1 MNHDLINKLFDSKF
15 SKEIV
20 VNFPWKQTFFIEK
33 EDGCMEI
40 RKVQHNIVSVKLH
53 KERTK
58 NQRFISVI
66 PKYGIEFMASVSR
79 SKTDKPVILDPV
91 ISKKIDVDLTSLTN
105 LTISEASYFIE
116 KFIKGVITDEKSNI

>member
-33 EDGCMEI
+33 EDGYMEI

>member
-1 MNHDLINKLFDSKF
+1 MNHDLINRLFEMQF

-20 VNFPWKQTFFIEK
+20 VNFPWKQTFYTEK
-33 EDGCMEI
+33 ENGDMEI

-66 PKYGIEFMASVSR
+66 PKYGVEFMAALSR
-79 SKTDKPVILDPV
+79 LRTDKPIILDPV
-91 ISKKIDVDLTSLTN
+91 VSKKVEVDLTSLDN
-105 LTISEASYFIE
+105 LSFSEAIYFIE
-116 KFIKGVITDEKSNI
+116 KFIKGVITNEKSKI